1 MSHSERNGTRPI
13 PLNVEI
19 KAILRDR
26 ERVEKT
32 VARLTDVPP
41 QLIAQ
46 EDHFFCCDEARLK
59 LRILAP
65 ASGELIRYERANAAE
80 IRSSRYLIARTADPA
95 IMLEILAMTLGKAGV
110 VRKERTLYLVG
121 QTRVHLD
128 RVLDL
133 GDFLELEVVLRPEQ
147 SHEEGKRIADALLS
161 SLEINRS
168 DLVGEAYV
176 DLLAR
181 RTESI
186 S

>member
-1 MSHSERNGTRPI
+1 M
-13 PLNVEI
+13 PLNIEI
-19 KAILRDR
+19 KAILNDR
-26 ERVEKT
+26 ERVENT
-32 VARLTDVPP
+32 VTRLTVVPP

-59 LRILAP
+59 LRILTP
-65 ASGELIRYERANAAE
+65 DSGELIRYERTNAPK

-95 IMLEILAMTLGKAGV
+95 IMLEILTKALGKAGV

-128 RVLDL
+128 QVSDL

-147 SHEEGKRIADALLS
+147 SKEEGKRIADGLLS
-161 SLEINRS
+161 TLGINRT
-168 DLVGEAYV
+168 DIIGEAYV

-181 RTESI
+181 RAESI
-186 S
+186 R